1 MTVDELADHRQERLV
16 QELMRQFKAKG
27 GIKVG
32 VDHVA
37 DVELFRKAARTAARR
52 VGITIHT
59 GVSHE
64 KSGEFVFAFET

>member
-1 MTVDELADHRQERLV
+1 
-16 QELMRQFKAKG
+16 MRQFKAKG